1 MSRWTHIIGSFY
13 IETNVETDNLKSYIE
28 DQLKFAPKITG
39 SEKDVDIFVNPL
51 SGHNTFVSSD
61 CKRCKYKETLKSL
74 DNEFLECDADNGY
87 HCPEGNYQ
95 TCAVI
100 TIVGDLRD
108 RDADTTISETVS
120 FMDYLNSSNDIY
132 YASVTI
138 VDEIDGV
145 FDFKFNQEDIS
156 QSTWS
161 RRNI

>member
-51 SGHNTFVSSD
+51 SGYNTFVSPD

-74 DNEFLECDADNGY
+74 DNGFSECDADNGY

-95 TCAVI
+95 TCAVV

-108 RDADTTISETVS
+108 RDADTTISETGS
-120 FMDYLNSSNDIY
+120 FIDYLNSPNDIC
-132 YASVTI
+132 YASATI
-138 VDEIDGV
+138 TDEKENAW
-145 FDFKFNQEDIS
+145 DFKFNPEDIL
-156 QSTWS
+156 QSSWE
-161 RRNI
+161 RRK

>member
-1 MSRWTHIIGSFY
+1 MSMWTHVVGSFY
-13 IETNVETDNLKSYIE
+13 IETHTEIEDLKSHIE
-28 DQLKFAPKITG
+28 EQLKLAPKITG

-51 SGHNTFVSSD
+51 SGYNTFVSTD
-61 CKRCKYKETLKSL
+61 CERCKYKETLKSL
-74 DNEFLECDADNGY
+74 DDGFSECDADNGY

-108 RDADTTISETVS
+108 RDADTTISEVGS
-120 FMDYLNSSNDIY
+120 FIDYLNSSNDIY

-138 VDEIDGV
+138 VDDIDGV
-145 FDFKFNQEDIS
+145 FDFKFNQKDIL

>member
-51 SGHNTFVSSD
+51 SGYNTFVSTD
-61 CKRCKYKETLKSL
+61 CERCKYKETLKSL
-74 DNEFLECDADNGY
+74 GDGFSECDADNGY

-95 TCAVI
+95 TCAVV

-108 RDADTTISETVS
+108 RDADTTISQAGS
-120 FMDYLNSSNDIY
+120 FIDYLNSSNDIY

-138 VDEIDGV
+138 TDEKENV
-145 FDFKFNQEDIS
+145 WDFKFNPEDIL
-156 QSTWS
+156 QSSWE
-161 RRNI
+161 RRK

>member
-39 SEKDVDIFVNPL
+39 SEKDIDIFVNPL
-51 SGHNTFVSSD
+51 SGHNTFVSPD

-74 DNEFLECDADNGY
+74 DNGFSECDADNGY

-95 TCAVI
+95 TCAVV

-108 RDADTTISETVS
+108 RDADTTISEIGS
-120 FMDYLNSSNDIY
+120 FIDYLNSSNDIY

-138 VDEIDGV
+138 VDDIDGV

-156 QSTWS
+156 QSTWN